1 MVLAGKSRLSRIDR
15 IGVSMAALSI
25 LDQTYS
31 FVLNHFITTGRAP
44 HFTDLAK
51 EMGVS
56 MEEGRQALK
65 ELMDLEIPGMWL
77 HPGTDNIASFA
88 PFSDFTTQ
96 YRITVKGEQKWFGQ

>member
-1 MVLAGKSRLSRIDR
+1 M
-15 IGVSMAALSI
+15 GVSMAALSI

-31 FVLNHFITTGRAP
+31 FVLNHFIATGRAP
-44 HFTDLAK
+44 HYTDLAK